1 MKQGSKKTV
10 ALLLSAL
17 MLMLC
22 LSGCGSRS
30 AEQAAPAQIAQEA
43 DPVTE
48 AAMQL
53 LGGHSNTAG
62 REETVYVIA
71 DANGRPDETI
81 VSVWLKNPEGAE
93 TLSDHSRLQ
102 GIRNVKGDESFTA
115 GEDGALTWQAMGS
128 DIHYQGTTD
137 RELPVSTAI
146 RYELDGKEI
155 RPEDLAGASGHLSV
169 TFSYTNHTGTQ
180 REVNGRTV
188 TLYQPFL
195 VVSGLML
202 DDDRAANIT
211 VTNGKIIQTGDR
223 SVVVGMAMPGLR
235 ESLGLDEMHVRDG
248 EPLQIEIPE
257 TVVIEADVRDFQLL
271 TSVTVVENSFLQDL
285 GSEQRLHKAG
295 GRQRGPLRG
304 RGPAQRRHRPA
315 EHGHRPA
322 ERRRGAAFRRGRQPG
337 PGGQT
342 GRRRRQDPVR
352 RRGRPLPGQRGGAGR
367 RRAAA
372 ERRLRPVRRGAAGQ
386 PGRQGPL

>member
-53 LGGHSNTAG
+53 LGGHSSTAG

-71 DANGRPDETI
+71 DADGRPDETI

-137 RELPVSTAI
+137 KELPVSTAI

-155 RPEDLAGASGHLSV
+155 RPEDLAGASGHLTV
-169 TFSYTNHTGTQ
+169 TFSYTNHTGTR
-180 REVNGRTV
+180 REVNGKTV

-202 DDDRAANIT
+202 DDSRASNVT

-285 GSEQRLHKAG
+285 DLSGVQSAEDLEKALQDLSSASTQLVDGSEALCEGVGQLSDGIGQLNTGIDRLN
-295 GRQRGPLRG
+295 
-304 RGPAQRRHRPA
+304 
-315 EHGHRPA
+315 
-322 ERRRGAAFRRGRQPG
+322 
-337 PGGQT
+337 
-342 GRRRRQDPVR
+342 
-352 RRGRPLPGQRGGAGR
+352 GGAEQLSDGAGSLAQGAR
-367 RRAAA
+367 QAADGA
-372 ERRLRPVRRGAAGQ
+372 KTLSDGRPVRRGAAGQ